1 MRAYCV
7 KEEGKFPDQNFEK
20 VVPEIIKAGDVNT
33 LVLEAGSI
41 EITNIDVNKAM
52 MNTGKTV
59 EEHKKVW
66 FEETEETSKA
76 LFKIAEDCVEK
87 DKQLHVI
94 IMKRPQRFDRTSSD
108 ILGIKQKI
116 SEYGNK
122 IYDQCILRSS
132 YSDRIHL
139 MELNL
144 TQDSKYLKDLIYGQT
159 ENPRFDGIHLS
170 GEGSSRHFT
179 YRVVQ
184 IFKQI
189 FQNGKSKSR
198 MFPSSFS
205 NRRNE
210 RSDRVKRQ
218 SDVDNHTNCP
228 QANYQRIQ
236 RGNIPYKAR
245 HYASYASAV
254 KSNIRGGQTISFSI
268 PTRNRFDQLPSQGNW

>member
-1 MRAYCV
+1 MLIEAGTLPVNY
-7 KEEGKFPDQNFEK
+7 
-20 VVPEIIKAGDVNT
+20 IILGERGVGGGVI
-33 LVLEAGSI
+33 VLEAGSI
-41 EITNIDVNKAM
+41 EITNTNVNKAM

-144 TQDSKYLKDLIYGQT
+144 TQDSKYLKDLIYGQSD
-159 ENPRFDGIHLS
+159 NPRFDGIHLS
-170 GEGSSRHFT
+170 GSGASRHFT

-184 IFKQI
+184 NFKQI
-189 FQNGKSKSR
+189 FQNWKSKSK
-198 MFPSSFS
+198 MLPSSYS
-205 NRRNE
+205 HRRNE
-210 RSDRVKRQ
+210 RIERVKRH
-218 SDVDNHTNCP
+218 SDVNDHTNCP
-228 QANYQRIQ
+228 QAQYLRKQ
-236 RGNIPYKAR
+236 RGNIADMPR
-245 HYASYASAV
+245 HYVSYASAV